1 MPPQRNRVNGDG
13 GWENIGKPRSS
24 VIKSSV
30 FIGSIPKPKWYI
42 PVMDKVDNE
51 EQIACISE
59 RRSACVLSMLIASQ
73 DVIEKD
79 LEGTQYTA
87 IFP

>member
-1 MPPQRNRVNGDG
+1 M
-13 GWENIGKPRSS
+13 GKHRETLSS
-24 VIKSSV
+24 VIKSSE
-30 FIGSIPKPKWYI
+30 FTCSIAKPKWYI
-42 PVMDKVDNE
+42 PVMDNIDNE

-73 DVIEKD
+73 DVVEKD
-79 LEGTQYTA
+79 LEGKQYTA